1 MTINY
6 ISQNSRDFAQLAK
19 VMSSHHAAV
28 CSHEC
33 DFQQIEL
40 RNTNDGKMSRKR
52 KAGGDGRLSQKRWE
66 GEQVFVLQG
75 QKPVC
80 RVCYVMVS
88 VNYRS
93 KLLPLYTN

>member
-6 ISQNSRDFAQLAK
+6 ISHNSRNCATCEL
-19 VMSSHHAAV
+19 MSSHHAAV

-33 DFQQIEL
+33 HFQLIEL
-40 RNTNDGKMSRKR
+40 RNTNDGKVSRKR
-52 KAGGDGRLSQKRWE
+52 KVGVDGRLSQERWK

-80 RVCYVMVS
+80 RVCYVLVLLNS
-88 VNYRS
+88 RS
-93 KLLPLYTN
+93 KLLQLYTN